1 MNDYTEL
8 IEYLENSKPQ
18 GKTVYS
24 IGGKLVE
31 ADYNF
36 NPPRVRKIE
45 VEVSYPTLEKIQEQE
60 EEE

>member
-1 MNDYTEL
+1 MDDYAKA
-8 IEYLENSKPQ
+8 IEYLKNSKPQ
-18 GKTVYS
+18 GKAIYS
-24 IGGKLVE
+24 VGGKLVE

-45 VEVSYPTLEKIQEQE
+45 VEVSYPTLEEIKEQE